1 MWIMISGPYRSG
13 SDDPEIWNRN
23 HGEMNKAAVHVLQ
36 KGHTP
41 IIGINMALPIIAA
54 QGEEHYDEIMMP
66 VSMAL
71 AEKCDA
77 VLRIGGESANA
88 DKEVDLFRKKGLPVY
103 LSVDEIP
110 SQAKNR

>member
-23 HGEMNKAAVHVLQ
+23 LVEMNMAALQVLQ

-41 IIGINMALPIIAA
+41 LIGVNMALPMIATAGEDHYA
-54 QGEEHYDEIMMP
+54 QIMMP

-71 AEKCDA
+71 AERCDA

-88 DKEVDLFRKKGLPVY
+88 DKEVELFRKKGLPVY
-103 LSVDEIP
+103 WSVADVPI
-110 SQAKNR
+110 AY